1 MKKSIKV
8 ISTLLLAI
16 MLVASIAGTVLAVD
30 PNTVLNGLNGNGN
43 VQTNDLTKV
52 GNNIVTIIQVVG
64 IVIAVIVLLV
74 IGIKYMMG
82 SASEKAEYSW
92 CSSYFCWYIISKSYL
107 LIINF
112 SINKIIFHK
121 YYISITIKLKV
132 HVNALFFVFRLHF
145 VTICAII

>member
-16 MLVASIAGTVLAVD
+16 MLVTSIAGTVLAVD

-82 SASEKAEYSW
+82 SAEEKAEYK
-92 CSSYFCWYIISKSYL
+92 KSMMPYVIGAA
-107 LIINF
+107 LIFAASALAQVIYNF
-112 SINKIIFHK
+112 FSGW
-121 YYISITIKLKV
+121 SL
-132 HVNALFFVFRLHF
+132 
-145 VTICAII
+145 

>member
-43 VQTNDLTKV
+43 VQTDDLTKV

-82 SASEKAEYSW
+82 SASEKAEYKKTMIP
-92 CSSYFCWYIISKSYL
+92 YIVGAV
-107 LIINF
+107 LIFAGTSLVRVIY
-112 SINKIIFHK
+112 SLSTSVSTK
-121 YYISITIKLKV
+121 
-132 HVNALFFVFRLHF
+132 
-145 VTICAII
+145 

>member
-8 ISTLLLAI
+8 ISTLLLTI

-82 SASEKAEYSW
+82 SASEKAEYKKTMIP
-92 CSSYFCWYIISKSYL
+92 YIAGAV
-107 LIINF
+107 LIFAGTSLVRVIY
-112 SINKIIFHK
+112 SLSTSVSTK
-121 YYISITIKLKV
+121 
-132 HVNALFFVFRLHF
+132 
-145 VTICAII
+145 

>member
-8 ISTLLLAI
+8 ISTLLLTI

-82 SASEKAEYSW
+82 SASEKAEYKKTMIP
-92 CSSYFCWYIISKSYL
+92 YIVGAL
-107 LIINF
+107 LIF
-112 SINKIIFHK
+112 AGTSIV
-121 YYISITIKLKV
+121 KV
-132 HVNALFFVFRLHF
+132 VYQLANQVKA
-145 VTICAII
+145 

>member
-8 ISTLLLAI
+8 ISTLLLTI

-30 PNTVLNGLNGNGN
+30 PNTVLNGLNGNGD

-82 SASEKAEYSW
+82 SASEKAEYKKTMIL
-92 CSSYFCWYIISKSYL
+92 YIVGAV
-107 LIINF
+107 LIFAGTSLVRVIY
-112 SINKIIFHK
+112 SLSTSVSTK
-121 YYISITIKLKV
+121 
-132 HVNALFFVFRLHF
+132 
-145 VTICAII
+145 

>member
-16 MLVASIAGTVLAVD
+16 MLVTSIAGTVLAVD

-43 VQTNDLTKV
+43 VQINDLTKV

-82 SASEKAEYSW
+82 SASEKAEYKKTMIPYIVGAVLIFAGTSLVRVIYSL
-92 CSSYFCWYIISKSYL
+92 SSSVSRI
-107 LIINF
+107 
-112 SINKIIFHK
+112 
-121 YYISITIKLKV
+121 
-132 HVNALFFVFRLHF
+132 
-145 VTICAII
+145 

>member
-16 MLVASIAGTVLAVD
+16 MLVTSIAGTVLAVD

-52 GNNIVTIIQVVG
+52 GNNIVTIIQVVC

-82 SASEKAEYSW
+82 SASEKAEYKKTMIP
-92 CSSYFCWYIISKSYL
+92 YIVGAV
-107 LIINF
+107 LIFAGTSLVRVIY
-112 SINKIIFHK
+112 SLSTSVSTK
-121 YYISITIKLKV
+121 
-132 HVNALFFVFRLHF
+132 
-145 VTICAII
+145 

>member
-8 ISTLLLAI
+8 ISALLLAI
-16 MLVASIAGTVLAVD
+16 MLVTSIAGTVLAVD

-82 SASEKAEYSW
+82 SASEKAEYKKTMIP
-92 CSSYFCWYIISKSYL
+92 YIVGAV
-107 LIINF
+107 LIFAGTSLVRVIY
-112 SINKIIFHK
+112 SLSTSVSTK
-121 YYISITIKLKV
+121 
-132 HVNALFFVFRLHF
+132 
-145 VTICAII
+145 

>member
-43 VQTNDLTKV
+43 VQTNDLTKI
-52 GNNIVTIIQVVG
+52 GNNIVTIIQVIG

-82 SASEKAEYSW
+82 SASEKAEYKKTMIP
-92 CSSYFCWYIISKSYL
+92 YIVGAV
-107 LIINF
+107 LIFAGTSLVRVIY
-112 SINKIIFHK
+112 SLSTSVSTK
-121 YYISITIKLKV
+121 
-132 HVNALFFVFRLHF
+132 
-145 VTICAII
+145 

>member
-82 SASEKAEYSW
+82 SASEKAEYKKTMMP
-92 CSSYFCWYIISKSYL
+92 YIVGAV
-107 LIINF
+107 LIFAGTSLVRVIY
-112 SINKIIFHK
+112 SLSTSVSTK
-121 YYISITIKLKV
+121 
-132 HVNALFFVFRLHF
+132 
-145 VTICAII
+145 

>member
-16 MLVASIAGTVLAVD
+16 MLVTSIAGTVLAVD

-82 SASEKAEYSW
+82 SASEKAEYKKTMIP
-92 CSSYFCWYIISKSYL
+92 YIVGAILIFAAATIANAIYNFVSK
-107 LIINF
+107 I
-112 SINKIIFHK
+112 
-121 YYISITIKLKV
+121 
-132 HVNALFFVFRLHF
+132 
-145 VTICAII
+145 

>member
-1 MKKSIKV
+1 MKKYIKV

-16 MLVASIAGTVLAVD
+16 MLVTSIAGTVLAVD

-43 VQTNDLTKV
+43 VQINDLTKV

-82 SASEKAEYSW
+82 SASEKAEYKKTMIP
-92 CSSYFCWYIISKSYL
+92 YIVGAV
-107 LIINF
+107 LIFAGTSLVRVIY
-112 SINKIIFHK
+112 SLSTSVSTK
-121 YYISITIKLKV
+121 
-132 HVNALFFVFRLHF
+132 
-145 VTICAII
+145 

>member
-16 MLVASIAGTVLAVD
+16 MLVASVAGTVLAVD
-30 PNTVLNGLNGNGN
+30 PNTVLNGLDGNGN

-64 IVIAVIVLLV
+64 IVIAVIVLLI

-82 SASEKAEYSW
+82 SASEKAEYKKTMIP
-92 CSSYFCWYIISKSYL
+92 YIVGAV
-107 LIINF
+107 LIFAGTSLVRVIY
-112 SINKIIFHK
+112 SLSTSVSTK
-121 YYISITIKLKV
+121 
-132 HVNALFFVFRLHF
+132 
-145 VTICAII
+145 

>member
-30 PNTVLNGLNGNGN
+30 PNTVLNGLNGDGN

-64 IVIAVIVLLV
+64 IVIAAIVLLV

-82 SASEKAEYSW
+82 SASEKAEYKKTMIP
-92 CSSYFCWYIISKSYL
+92 YIVGAV
-107 LIINF
+107 LIFAGTSLVRVIY
-112 SINKIIFHK
+112 SLSTSVSTK
-121 YYISITIKLKV
+121 
-132 HVNALFFVFRLHF
+132 
-145 VTICAII
+145 

>member
-16 MLVASIAGTVLAVD
+16 MLVASIATTVLAGVD

-82 SASEKAEYSW
+82 SASEKAEYKKTMIP
-92 CSSYFCWYIISKSYL
+92 YIVGAV
-107 LIINF
+107 LIFAGTSLVRVIY
-112 SINKIIFHK
+112 SLSTSVSTK
-121 YYISITIKLKV
+121 
-132 HVNALFFVFRLHF
+132 
-145 VTICAII
+145 

>member
-16 MLVASIAGTVLAVD
+16 MLVASVAGTVLAVD

-64 IVIAVIVLLV
+64 IVIAVIVLLI

-82 SASEKAEYSW
+82 SASEKAEYKKTMIP
-92 CSSYFCWYIISKSYL
+92 YIVGAV
-107 LIINF
+107 LIFAGTSLVRVIY
-112 SINKIIFHK
+112 SLSTSVSTK
-121 YYISITIKLKV
+121 
-132 HVNALFFVFRLHF
+132 
-145 VTICAII
+145 

>member
-16 MLVASIAGTVLAVD
+16 MLVTSIAGTVLAVD
-30 PNTVLNGLNGNGN
+30 PNTVLNGLNGNGS

-82 SASEKAEYSW
+82 SASEKAEYKKTMIP
-92 CSSYFCWYIISKSYL
+92 YIVGAV
-107 LIINF
+107 LIFAGTSLVRVIY
-112 SINKIIFHK
+112 SLSTSVSTK
-121 YYISITIKLKV
+121 
-132 HVNALFFVFRLHF
+132 
-145 VTICAII
+145 

>member
-16 MLVASIAGTVLAVD
+16 MLVTSIAGTVLAVD

-43 VQTNDLTKV
+43 VQINDLTKV

-82 SASEKAEYSW
+82 SASVKAEYKKTMIP
-92 CSSYFCWYIISKSYL
+92 YIVGAV
-107 LIINF
+107 LIFAGTSLVRVIY
-112 SINKIIFHK
+112 SLSTSVSTK
-121 YYISITIKLKV
+121 
-132 HVNALFFVFRLHF
+132 
-145 VTICAII
+145 

>member
-43 VQTNDLTKV
+43 VQINDLTKV

-82 SASEKAEYSW
+82 SASEKAEYKKTMIP
-92 CSSYFCWYIISKSYL
+92 YIVGAV
-107 LIINF
+107 LIFAGTSLVRVIY
-112 SINKIIFHK
+112 SLSTSVSTK
-121 YYISITIKLKV
+121 
-132 HVNALFFVFRLHF
+132 
-145 VTICAII
+145 

>member
-16 MLVASIAGTVLAVD
+16 MLVTSIAGTVLAVD

-43 VQTNDLTKV
+43 VQINDLTKV

-64 IVIAVIVLLV
+64 IVIAVIILLV

-82 SASEKAEYSW
+82 SASEKAEYKKTMIP
-92 CSSYFCWYIISKSYL
+92 YIVGAV
-107 LIINF
+107 LIFAGTSLVRVIY
-112 SINKIIFHK
+112 SLSTSVSTK
-121 YYISITIKLKV
+121 
-132 HVNALFFVFRLHF
+132 
-145 VTICAII
+145 